1 MRIRSIKPE
10 FWSSPDVAAL
20 SDADR
25 LLFIGLWS
33 YVDDHG
39 RGRDDVA
46 LIVAALFPH
55 DMVANPRETVA
66 KVRDGLARLSE
77 ANLILRYTV
86 ASRTYFLVTGWGRH
100 QRVDKPKASR
110 IPEPTEEENGTFPQN
125 DAIRDSVAKVRD
137 DDATPRDT
145 LAPGTGEQGNRGTG
159 DIPPSRSPRDVADH
173 NGTEVAPAA
182 LPAPKAAKRSDRATR
197 LPDDWTPS
205 PALIDWTRANA
216 PDVQD
221 SEVDR
226 FRDYWHSAAG
236 AKARKVDWDA
246 VWRNWARRAQDDANA
261 RRSRQGY
268 RNQAQIMADMRQQA
282 AESTIT
288 MQRASQ
294 GDALRLIAGGAS

>member
-46 LIVAALFPH
+46 LIVAALYPH
-55 DMVANPRETVA
+55 DMVANPLDTVA
-66 KVRDGLARLSE
+66 KVRDGLAKLSE

-86 ASRTYFLVTGWGRH
+86 ASRTYFLVTGWGKH

-125 DAIRDSVAKVRD
+125 DAIRESVANLRD
-137 DDATPRDT
+137 DVATPRDT

-159 DIPPSRSPRDVADH
+159 EQGNSEAIDDVDLRAVEDPRPDVDAVCDAMAASVQRRT
-173 NGTEVAPAA
+173 GRAPRVTAA
-182 LPAPKAAKRSDRATR
+182 WRTQARLMIDRDGRTVEEITR
-197 LPDDWTPS
+197 I
-205 PALIDWTRANA
+205 IDWVEGDDFWRANVLSL
-216 PDVQD
+216 P
-221 SEVDR
+221 
-226 FRDYWHSAAG
+226 
-236 AKARKVDWDA
+236 KL
-246 VWRNWARRAQDDANA
+246 
-261 RRSRQGY
+261 RQKFDTL
-268 RNQAQIMADMRQQA
+268 RLQAQRPQGRPQGGQVFYDL
-282 AESTIT
+282 AE
-288 MQRASQ
+288 QFAKE
-294 GDALRLIAGGAS
+294 GL

>member
-86 ASRTYFLVTGWGRH
+86 ASRTYFLVTGWGKH
-100 QRVDKPKASR
+100 QRVDKPKESR

-125 DAIRDSVAKVRD
+125 DAIRESVANVRD
-137 DDATPRDT
+137 DVATPRDT

-159 DIPPSRSPRDVADH
+159 EQGNRDTIDDVDLRAVEDPRPDVDAVCDAMAASVQRRT
-173 NGTEVAPAA
+173 GRAPRITATWRTQA
-182 LPAPKAAKRSDRATR
+182 RLMIDRDGRTVEEITR
-197 LPDDWTPS
+197 I
-205 PALIDWTRANA
+205 IDWVEADDFWRANILSL
-216 PDVQD
+216 P
-221 SEVDR
+221 
-226 FRDYWHSAAG
+226 
-236 AKARKVDWDA
+236 KL
-246 VWRNWARRAQDDANA
+246 
-261 RRSRQGY
+261 RQKFDTL
-268 RNQAQIMADMRQQA
+268 RLQAQRPQGRPQGGQVFYDLA
-282 AESTIT
+282 AEF
-288 MQRASQ
+288 AKE
-294 GDALRLIAGGAS
+294 GL

>member
-55 DMVANPRETVA
+55 DMVANPHDTVA

-86 ASRTYFLVTGWGRH
+86 ASRTYFLVTGWGKH

-125 DAIRDSVAKVRD
+125 DANRESVANLRD
-137 DDATPRDT
+137 DVATPRDT

-159 DIPPSRSPRDVADH
+159 EQGNSEAIGDADLRAVEDPRPDVDAVCDAMAVSVQRRT
-173 NGTEVAPAA
+173 GRAPRVTAA
-182 LPAPKAAKRSDRATR
+182 WRTQARLMIDRDGRTVEEITR
-197 LPDDWTPS
+197 I
-205 PALIDWTRANA
+205 IDWVEGNDFWRANVLSL
-216 PDVQD
+216 P
-221 SEVDR
+221 
-226 FRDYWHSAAG
+226 
-236 AKARKVDWDA
+236 KL
-246 VWRNWARRAQDDANA
+246 
-261 RRSRQGY
+261 RQKFDTL
-268 RNQAQIMADMRQQA
+268 RLQAQRPQGQPQGGQVFYDL
-282 AESTIT
+282 AE
-288 MQRASQ
+288 QFAKE
-294 GDALRLIAGGAS
+294 GL

>member
-55 DMVANPRETVA
+55 DMVANPRDTVA

-86 ASRTYFLVTGWGRH
+86 ASRTYFLVTGWGKH

-110 IPEPTEEENGTFPQN
+110 IPEPTEEENGAFPQN
-125 DAIRDSVAKVRD
+125 DANRESVANLRD
-137 DDATPRDT
+137 DVATPRDT

-159 DIPPSRSPRDVADH
+159 EQGNSEAIGDADLRAVEDPRPDVDAVCDAMAVSVQRRT
-173 NGTEVAPAA
+173 GRAPRVTAA
-182 LPAPKAAKRSDRATR
+182 WRTQARLMIDRDGRTVEEITR
-197 LPDDWTPS
+197 I
-205 PALIDWTRANA
+205 IDWVEGNDFWRANVLSL
-216 PDVQD
+216 P
-221 SEVDR
+221 
-226 FRDYWHSAAG
+226 
-236 AKARKVDWDA
+236 KL
-246 VWRNWARRAQDDANA
+246 
-261 RRSRQGY
+261 RQKFDTL
-268 RNQAQIMADMRQQA
+268 RLQAQRPQGQPQGGQVFYDL
-282 AESTIT
+282 AE
-288 MQRASQ
+288 QFAKE
-294 GDALRLIAGGAS
+294 GL

>member
-10 FWSSPDVAAL
+10 FWSSPDIAAL

-55 DMVANPRETVA
+55 DMVANPRDTVA

-86 ASRTYFLVTGWGRH
+86 ASRTYFLVTGWGKH

-110 IPEPTEEENGTFPQN
+110 IPEPTEDENGTFPQN
-125 DAIRDSVAKVRD
+125 DAIRETVATIRD
-137 DDATPRDT
+137 TVATPRDT

-159 DIPPSRSPRDVADH
+159 EQGNRDTIDDVDLRAVEDPRPDVDAVCDAMAASVQH
-173 NGTEVAPAA
+173 RTGRAPRVTAAWRTQARLMIDRDGRTVEEVA
-182 LPAPKAAKRSDRATR
+182 RI
-197 LPDDWTPS
+197 
-205 PALIDWTRANA
+205 IDWVEADDFWRANILSL
-216 PDVQD
+216 P
-221 SEVDR
+221 
-226 FRDYWHSAAG
+226 
-236 AKARKVDWDA
+236 KL
-246 VWRNWARRAQDDANA
+246 
-261 RRSRQGY
+261 RQKFDTL
-268 RNQAQIMADMRQQA
+268 RLQ
-282 AESTIT
+282 S
-288 MQRASQ
+288 QRPRGGQSQ
-294 GDALRLIAGGAS
+294 GGQVFYDLAEQFAKEGL

>member
-55 DMVANPRETVA
+55 DMVANPHDTVA

-86 ASRTYFLVTGWGRH
+86 ASRTYFLVTGWGKH

-125 DAIRDSVAKVRD
+125 DANRESVANLRD
-137 DDATPRDT
+137 DVATPRDT

-159 DIPPSRSPRDVADH
+159 
-173 NGTEVAPAA
+173 E
-182 LPAPKAAKRSDRATR
+182 
-197 LPDDWTPS
+197 
-205 PALIDWTRANA
+205 
-216 PDVQD
+216 Q
-221 SEVDR
+221 
-226 FRDYWHSAAG
+226 
-236 AKARKVDWDA
+236 
-246 VWRNWARRAQDDANA
+246 
-261 RRSRQGY
+261 
-268 RNQAQIMADMRQQA
+268 
-282 AESTIT
+282 
-288 MQRASQ
+288 
-294 GDALRLIAGGAS
+294 

>member
-10 FWSSPDVAAL
+10 FWSSPDVASL

-55 DMVANPRETVA
+55 DMVANPRDTVA

-86 ASRTYFLVTGWGRH
+86 ASRTYFLVTGWGKH

-125 DAIRDSVAKVRD
+125 DAIRESVANLRD
-137 DDATPRDT
+137 DVATPRDT

-159 DIPPSRSPRDVADH
+159 EQGNSEAIDDVDLRAVEDPRPDVDAVCDAMAASVQRRTGRAPRVTAAWRTQARLMLDRDGRSV
-173 NGTEVAPAA
+173 EEI
-182 LPAPKAAKRSDRATR
+182 TR
-197 LPDDWTPS
+197 V
-205 PALIDWTRANA
+205 IDWTEANDFWRANVLSV
-216 PDVQD
+216 P
-221 SEVDR
+221 
-226 FRDYWHSAAG
+226 
-236 AKARKVDWDA
+236 KL
-246 VWRNWARRAQDDANA
+246 
-261 RRSRQGY
+261 RQKFDTL
-268 RNQAQIMADMRQQA
+268 RLQAQRP
-282 AESTIT
+282 
-288 MQRASQ
+288 QRGQSQ
-294 GDALRLIAGGAS
+294 GGQVFYDLAEQFAKEGL

>member
-10 FWSSPDVAAL
+10 FWSSPDIAAL

-55 DMVANPRETVA
+55 DMVADPRDTVA

-86 ASRTYFLVTGWGRH
+86 ASRTYFLVTGWGKH
-100 QRVDKPKASR
+100 QRVDKPKVSR

-125 DAIRDSVAKVRD
+125 DAIRESVAKVRD
-137 DDATPRDT
+137 DVATPRDT

-159 DIPPSRSPRDVADH
+159 EQGNSEAIDDVDLRAVEDPRPDVDAVCD
-173 NGTEVAPAA
+173 AMAA
-182 LPAPKAAKRSDRATR
+182 SVQRRTGRTPRVTATWRTQARLMIDRDGRTVEEITR
-197 LPDDWTPS
+197 I
-205 PALIDWTRANA
+205 IDWTEGNDFWRANILSV
-216 PDVQD
+216 P
-221 SEVDR
+221 
-226 FRDYWHSAAG
+226 
-236 AKARKVDWDA
+236 KL
-246 VWRNWARRAQDDANA
+246 
-261 RRSRQGY
+261 RQKFDTLRLQSQRPQGRPQGGQVFY
-268 RNQAQIMADMRQQA
+268 DLA
-282 AESTIT
+282 AEF
-288 MQRASQ
+288 AKE
-294 GDALRLIAGGAS
+294 GL